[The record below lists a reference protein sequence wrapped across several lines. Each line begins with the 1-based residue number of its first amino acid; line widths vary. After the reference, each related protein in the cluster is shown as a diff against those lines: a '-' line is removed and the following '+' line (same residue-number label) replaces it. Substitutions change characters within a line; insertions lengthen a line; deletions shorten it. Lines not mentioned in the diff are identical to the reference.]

1 MVGSGTIGSDV
12 AVDLGL
18 YRIMSNLKK
27 IIKDEIRANEWHIK
41 QIRIKYSGS
50 ITHALGISS
59 QFCEV
64 LRLHIASFLL

>member
-1 MVGSGTIGSDV
+1 MVGSGTIGSVV

-41 QIRIKYSGS
+41 QIRIKYSG
-50 ITHALGISS
+50 
-59 QFCEV
+59 
-64 LRLHIASFLL
+64 

>member
-41 QIRIKYSGS
+41 N
-50 ITHALGISS
+50 
-59 QFCEV
+59 
-64 LRLHIASFLL
+64 

>member
-27 IIKDEIRANEWHIK
+27 ILFILNCSKTKLEPMNGTSNK
-41 QIRIKYSGS
+41 
-50 ITHALGISS
+50 
-59 QFCEV
+59 
-64 LRLHIASFLL
+64 